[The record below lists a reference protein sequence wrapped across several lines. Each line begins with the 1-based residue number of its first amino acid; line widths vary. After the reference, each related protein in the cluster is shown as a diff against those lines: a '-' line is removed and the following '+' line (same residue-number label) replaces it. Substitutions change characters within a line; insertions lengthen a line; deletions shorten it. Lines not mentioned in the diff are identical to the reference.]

1 MLKINIDGLSFS
13 KTISLFSF
21 LLYAESGGM
30 VLKGLFVYL
39 FIMITDL
46 NLVSKKSINVVNRVL
61 NNKQDFY
68 AI

>member
-21 LLYAESGGM
+21 LLYAENG

-39 FIMITDL
+39 FIMIMDL
-46 NLVSKKSINVVNRVL
+46 NLVSIKNQL
-61 NNKQDFY
+61 ML
-68 AI
+68 

>member
-21 LLYAESGGM
+21 LLYAKSDGM

-39 FIMITDL
+39 FIMITDS
-46 NLVSKKSINVVNRVL
+46 NIVSIKNQL
-61 NNKQDFY
+61 TLWTEY
-68 AI
+68 

>member
-46 NLVSKKSINVVNRVL
+46 NLVSIKNQL
-61 NNKQDFY
+61 ML
-68 AI
+68 

>member
-39 FIMITDL
+39 FIMIKDL
-46 NLVSKKSINVVNRVL
+46 NLVSIKNQL
-61 NNKQDFY
+61 ML
-68 AI
+68 